1 VALTH
6 RRSRGRYVVAALLLA
21 SLTLITLDA
30 RGSGALKSV
39 RNGVQTVL
47 TPVENGVHAALR
59 PVGNF
64 LTGAAEYGSLKAKY
78 DKLSSEYATA
88 EAQAAANAY
97 ESQQLKE
104 ANEQFN
110 VPFATG
116 VAQLSASVI
125 GQPESNFDQVVTID
139 KGTSS
144 GVGVSQ
150 PVVGRGGLIGQIAS
164 AAHGTAS
171 VELLTQPGFTCG
183 AALAEG
189 NIGIV
194 RGEGVGRDL
203 QMTVQPNAGKVATL
217 KKGQEIYTSNVGGSF
232 PAGIP
237 IGKIVSVDTSTASTT
252 ATIAPAVNTS
262 DLSFVD
268 ILLWSAQ

>member
-1 VALTH
+1 MALTH

-30 RGSGALKSV
+30 RGSSALRSV

-47 TPVENGVHAALR
+47 SPVENGVHAALR

-78 DKLSSEYATA
+78 DHLSSEYASSQ
-88 EAQAAANAY
+88 AQAAEIQY
-97 ESQQLKE
+97 ELQQLKA
-104 ANEQFN
+104 ANAQFDL
-110 VPFATG
+110 PFASGIT
-116 VAQLSASVI
+116 QLSASVI
-125 GQPESNFDQVVTID
+125 VQPESNFDAVVTINR
-139 KGTSS
+139 GTAA
-144 GVGVSQ
+144 GVAVSQ

-164 AAHGTAS
+164 AGHGTAS

-194 RGEGVGRDL
+194 KGEGIGKDL
-203 QMTVQPNAGKVATL
+203 QMTVQPDAGKVATL
-217 KKGQEIYTSNVGGSF
+217 KKGQTIYTSNTGGTF
-232 PAGIP
+232 PSGIP
-237 IGKIVSVDTSTASTT
+237 IGKIVSVDTSSASTT
-252 ATIAPAVNTS
+252 ATIAPAVDTS
-262 DLSFVD
+262 DLDYVD
-268 ILLWSAQ
+268 VLLWSAQ